1 MTAHASSAVR
11 GQPDGPLIAFV
22 HIPKTAGGTAT
33 NMLAGAY
40 SRAAMHDA
48 GNFIRDPDR
57 SARKVTRRPGGW
69 ERWQRKGG
77 RVTVGHLPYGLF
89 REHLPTD
96 TRYITLLR
104 EPVDRVL
111 SHFHGHVRST
121 GTPADQRK
129 LERGVVLAGSVE
141 EALEMGLPALTNLST
156 RFLCGNPSPMGE
168 LPPRALDDAK
178 ANLREFAF
186 VGIQE
191 RFEESVV
198 LLQRTFALGL
208 VPYVNRHVSI
218 KRPAVDEIPDEQR
231 ALIAEHNMLDAE
243 LYSFAQ
249 GLVEDAVAAAH
260 DGFAAEVERLRAL
273 SAETDQAA
281 TQNAREWLDRE
292 LPPGSSKPKAALFA
306 AANADGVSAAALKRV
321 STQSSVQR
329 EPDHTGQMIWT
340 RTNEIV

>member
-11 GQPDGPLIAFV
+11 GRPDGPLIAFV

-40 SRAAMHDA
+40 SRAAVRDA
-48 GNFIRDPDR
+48 GNFMRDPDR
-57 SARKVTRRPGGW
+57 SAKKVTRRPGGW

-104 EPVDRVL
+104 KPVDRVL
-111 SHFHGHVRST
+111 SHYHGHLRLT
-121 GTPADQRK
+121 GTPRDQRK
-129 LERGVVLAGSVE
+129 LERGLVLAASVE
-141 EALEMGLPALTNLST
+141 DALRMRLPELTNLAT

-168 LPPRALDDAK
+168 LPVDALDDAK

-198 LLQRTFALGL
+198 LLQRTFSLGL
-208 VPYVNRHVSI
+208 VPYVNRHVSMD
-218 KRPAVDEIPDEQR
+218 RPTVDAIPDEQR
-231 ALIAEHNMLDAE
+231 ALIEEHNRLDAE

-249 GLVEDAVAAAH
+249 ELFEDAVAAAD
-260 DGFAAEVERLRAL
+260 DGFAADVEKLRAL
-273 SAETDQAA
+273 SADADRAA
-281 TQNAREWLDRE
+281 IENARDWLDRE

-306 AANADGVSAAALKRV
+306 AADAAGVSAAALKRV